1 MATGY
6 HSKVYIVYIISNNLI
21 KPQVAMTTVLFIA
34 GVIKFHSI
42 SLSEL
47 ETDHEHSDTVS
58 MLSFSNTSIL
68 DHCIGQVRETIGVET
83 HMTGSSASNR

>member
-1 MATGY
+1 
-6 HSKVYIVYIISNNLI
+6 
-21 KPQVAMTTVLFIA
+21 MTTVLFTA